1 MAYIYIESSSI
12 SNFFWRESS
21 KYYGYEIL
29 TPSFCFQIPPGEG
42 VKNIMA
48 ALHWTPSF
56 SNSQREAQNSMA
68 VNYWDL
74 QIFQIPSGGEGG
86 GVKILWI
93 RYIKPVFNFYCY
105 RREGSKTLWL
115 WYIKI
120 SLLCSITNREGVQN
134 IMEAISCVPSYFQFS
149 LERGFNIPWL
159 RWIDTPPPLIF
170 ITIKEWVQNFMA
182 AICPPVL
189 FYNFI

>member
-1 MAYIYIESSSI
+1 MAYIYIKSSSI

-86 GVKILWI
+86 GLKYYGYDIL
-93 RYIKPVFNFYCY
+93 N
-105 RREGSKTLWL
+105 L
-115 WYIKI
+115 
-120 SLLCSITNREGVQN
+120 SLIFIAIGEGVQKHYGCD
-134 IMEAISCVPSYFQFS
+134 ILKSPYFVQLLIEKGFRILWRRYLVSPLISNFHWKGGSIYHD
-149 LERGFNIPWL
+149 RGEL
-159 RWIDTPPPLIF
+159 TPPPLIF
-170 ITIKEWVQNFMA
+170 ITIKEWIQNFMA